1 MVKIDNDGPLPAA
14 KMGSSANLQAGEWVV
29 ALGSPLL
36 LRHSVTA
43 GIISCVQRKGAELGL
58 VGACTDYIQT
68 DAAVNQGN
76 SGGPLVRPS
85 VLVLWIHT
93 LLVAAPFASP
103 AAWPRREQERR
114 GQRVWALH

>member
-1 MVKIDNDGPLPAA
+1 VVKIDSDVALPAA
-14 KMGSSANLQAGEWVV
+14 KMGSSASLRAGEWVV

-58 VGACTDYIQT
+58 YGACTDYIQT

-76 SGGPLVRPS
+76 SGGPLVS
-85 VLVLWIHT
+85 
-93 LLVAAPFASP
+93 ASAELCLARARLACTHP
-103 AAWPRREQERR
+103 
-114 GQRVWALH
+114 GH